1 MLFIFSR
8 PVAWPSGEQGL
19 CLVPSVPHCLAQG
32 WHTLT
37 PSVPRVCVCL
47 LSEWGQDPGTIQGW
61 LCSFP
66 TAHPSLLPQ
75 LNNFTGED
83 ASVFSGASQ

>member
-37 PSVPRVCVCL
+37 PSAPRVYHECLCVY
-47 LSEWGQDPGTIQGW
+47 
-61 LCSFP
+61 
-66 TAHPSLLPQ
+66 
-75 LNNFTGED
+75 
-83 ASVFSGASQ
+83 